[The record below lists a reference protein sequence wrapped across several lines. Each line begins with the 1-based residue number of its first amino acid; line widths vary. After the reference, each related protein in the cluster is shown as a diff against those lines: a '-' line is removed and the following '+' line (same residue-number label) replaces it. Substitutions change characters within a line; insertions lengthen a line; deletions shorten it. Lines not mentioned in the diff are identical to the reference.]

1 MSIIFRG
8 DSRMK
13 KIKVLQFSIGNVCG
27 GVTQYVLRN
36 WQWIDKRRF
45 QFDFVT
51 FSANLDFQETLESQ
65 GCKVHYIS
73 CYAEQERERFAEI
86 FGRILEEGYDVLH
99 LHTEYW
105 RSFFVEEL
113 AVRYGVPKIIIH
125 SHNSDIDVDGITAE
139 ERTRLTQQHE
149 AVKRQISLALATDFW
164 ACSHSA
170 AEWLFGEQ
178 IPSERIRYLPNA
190 VLAEAYSYKAAV
202 RDLYRKQFDLAGC
215 FVVGHV
221 GRFARQKNHA
231 FLIEVFRGI
240 ADRMQNARLL
250 LIGIG
255 PLEDEIRERVRAC
268 GLAERVFFL
277 GKRDDV
283 YCLLQAMEVFVL
295 PSRFEGLPIVL
306 VEAQAAGLQCVASVQ
321 VTREADITGN
331 VAFLPLEVEVWQEAI
346 LQVAAGYE
354 RKCMDAVIKAAGY
367 DLKQQI
373 KVLEELYAE
382 GRA

>member
-1 MSIIFRG
+1 MS
-8 DSRMK
+8 
-13 KIKVLQFSIGNVCG
+13 KIKVLQFSIGNVRG
-27 GVTQYVLRN
+27 GVTQYALNN
-36 WQWIDKRRF
+36 WNFIDKNKF

-51 FSANLDFQETLESQ
+51 FGGKLDFEEELTEQ

-73 CYAEQERERFAEI
+73 CYAEDEQEKFATEI
-86 FGRILEEGYDVLH
+86 NRMLENNYDALH

-113 AVRYGVPKIIIH
+113 AIKYGVPKIIIH
-125 SHNSDIDVDGITAE
+125 SHNSDIDVDGITPE
-139 ERTRLTQQHE
+139 ERARLTRQHE
-149 AVKRQISLALATDFW
+149 AVKRQISPALATDFW
-164 ACSHSA
+164 ACSRSA
-170 AEWLFGEQ
+170 ADWLFGEQ

-255 PLEDEIRERVRAC
+255 PLEDEIRERVREC
-268 GLAERVFFL
+268 DLTERVLFL

-283 YCLLQAMEVFVL
+283 HGLLQAMDVFVL

-331 VAFLPLEVEVWQEAI
+331 VAFSPLEVEAWQEAI
-346 LQVAAGYE
+346 LQIAAGYE